1 MQTIPVLCI
10 LSQKIAF
17 CPGFINALAY
27 NPKIAVSK
35 KYNLKQSIMK
45 KTWILLTACV
55 LFVVGLILHFTI
67 GNQFSAGDYTCN
79 YFAAGDF
86 ACGVFAA
93 GKFSLGI
100 FSIGIFSIGVFSIS
114 IFNIGLYSIGIFALG
129 WKKALPSWLEN
140 RKQE

>member
-1 MQTIPVLCI
+1 
-10 LSQKIAF
+10 
-17 CPGFINALAY
+17 
-27 NPKIAVSK
+27 
-35 KYNLKQSIMK
+35 MK

-86 ACGVFAA
+86 ACGVFAC
-93 GKFSLGI
+93 GKFSL
-100 FSIGIFSIGVFSIS
+100 GIFSIGVFSIS

-129 WKKALPSWLEN
+129 WKKALPSWLKNKNE
-140 RKQE
+140 E

>member
-1 MQTIPVLCI
+1 
-10 LSQKIAF
+10 
-17 CPGFINALAY
+17 
-27 NPKIAVSK
+27 
-35 KYNLKQSIMK
+35 MK

-86 ACGVFAA
+86 ACGVFAC
-93 GKFSLGI
+93 GKFSL
-100 FSIGIFSIGVFSIS
+100 GIFSIGVFSIS

-129 WKKALPSWLEN
+129 WEKALPSWLKNKNE
-140 RKQE
+140 E